1 MFNIGDD
8 STWATVDFNDSG
20 WYPVTVPDSWENQG
34 FANYDGVAWY
44 RTNFSVD
51 SNYFVH
57 DTLYLHIG
65 KVRDTEQTYINGYFL
80 GDTDQNSDSTEI
92 LYHAIPTS
100 LIRQNNLLAIRIY
113 NQSRNGG
120 ILSGPVKISVTPPE
134 PSLMKKGS
142 APHRSTYQLP
152 FSNGIAVATY
162 QVTKREFSDFRP
174 HLYTKIDKNSLTP
187 TVATSA
193 RTVLFHNR
201 REIPLADLPTVSAGY
216 IEGTGIIHHKI
227 HGQEFTLDQYAFSP
241 FSKDKAFW
249 IFYAVL
255 KGDSLENFSLNF
267 EITDKDPNL
276 HVGKWSF
283 QDKNR
288 KWLFVIC
295 YYNEIP
301 NPKSYTVVRKYRNE
315 HPGFTALIKEIDWWK
330 KWHKT
335 TILPPNISKEEASVY
350 SQSVA
355 VLKMAQCRERFPARG
370 QIVNSFPPQKST
382 VSDPISMGFA
392 IDAFLNSGH
401 CDEALSALQFIINGR
416 CGSYKHFQWAGEN
429 IGVGQNYCISTDH
442 YFGNGLEANSAGE
455 FGPRLY
461 LGNFGVVLWNLKQYV
476 EITND
481 IKFLEYYWPK
491 ISTEIADVIIN
502 SIDNTGLIRADNG
515 FFNRGA
521 PKHYTFTSV
530 TAYRGLVDTAWL
542 ARMVNDDLKAIEYEN
557 AAIALRQQI
566 EMNLY
571 DDEYNVLQAFMESKD
586 MALDAVNTLALIW
599 VFTPQDFI
607 SKGTLSVFEK
617 NLSLNH
623 GFRRYI
629 SPINQHQHEWVFGD
643 ILLSILN
650 KRMTNFDKA
659 GALHMWITRQAFV
672 NFGLIP
678 EYFDYLNSDYTGN
691 IPQCGLGAGIY
702 VSSYWGE

>member
-1 MFNIGDD
+1 MFNIGGD
-8 STWATVDFNDSG
+8 STWATVDFNDSA

-51 SNYFVH
+51 SNYFAH

-80 GDTDQNSDSTEI
+80 SDTSRNTDSIEI

-113 NQSRNGG
+113 NQSGNGG

-134 PSLMKKGS
+134 PSLKKKGP
-142 APHRSTYQLP
+142 APHRS
-152 FSNGIAVATY
+152 
-162 QVTKREFSDFRP
+162 
-174 HLYTKIDKNSLTP
+174 
-187 TVATSA
+187 
-193 RTVLFHNR
+193 
-201 REIPLADLPTVSAGY
+201 
-216 IEGTGIIHHKI
+216 
-227 HGQEFTLDQYAFSP
+227 
-241 FSKDKAFW
+241 
-249 IFYAVL
+249 
-255 KGDSLENFSLNF
+255 
-267 EITDKDPNL
+267 TDKDPNL
-276 HVGKWSF
+276 NVGKWSF
-283 QDKNR
+283 RDNNR

-295 YYNEIP
+295 YYNDIP
-301 NPKSYTVVRKYRNE
+301 NPRSYTVVRKYKNE
-315 HPGFTALIKEIDWWK
+315 HPGFTVLIKEIDWWK

-370 QIVNSFPPQKST
+370 QIVNSFPPQKKIMSA
-382 VSDPISMGFA
+382 PLSMGFA

-401 CDEALSALQFIINGR
+401 YDEALSALQFIMNRR
-416 CGSYKHFQWAGEN
+416 CGSYKHFQWTGEN
-429 IGVGQNYCISTDH
+429 IGIGQNYCISTDH

-455 FGPRLY
+455 FRPRLY
-461 LGNFGVVLWNLKQYV
+461 LDNFGVVLWNLKQFV

-502 SIDNTGLIRADNG
+502 SIDKAD
-515 FFNRGA
+515 
-521 PKHYTFTSV
+521 
-530 TAYRGLVDTAWL
+530 
-542 ARMVNDDLKAIEYEN
+542 
-557 AAIALRQQI
+557 
-566 EMNLY
+566 
-571 DDEYNVLQAFMESKD
+571 
-586 MALDAVNTLALIW
+586 
-599 VFTPQDFI
+599 
-607 SKGTLSVFEK
+607 
-617 NLSLNH
+617 
-623 GFRRYI
+623 
-629 SPINQHQHEWVFGD
+629 
-643 ILLSILN
+643 
-650 KRMTNFDKA
+650 
-659 GALHMWITRQAFV
+659 ALHMWITRQSFV

-702 VSSYWGE
+702 VSSYLGE